1 MWSAMEKGFGRHFF
15 FGVIEEKYGYLFNK
29 ENRSKIAEQINKV
42 KNEAEFQMT
51 EVSEHSKRELE
62 SLRRDK
68 RILQEELNIQ
78 RERRHFEIEQAKE
91 EASKATEA
99 QYKVRE
105 AQSKELKPLTVL
117 VFRDNDDAKTELYK
131 RIKELETMS
140 EDTRNILIGYDLK
153 IALLKWSFLGKIKKI
168 ESASGERKQKLITQ
182 EMSSLIM
189 EKNLDT
195 EEMIKELEMLR
206 KDNSDLTMQ
215 SLELSYEN
223 HNLKDKIVTLEV
235 KLEDVQQE
243 ALWQKE

>member
-105 AQSKELKPLTVL
+105 AQSKELKPLKIL